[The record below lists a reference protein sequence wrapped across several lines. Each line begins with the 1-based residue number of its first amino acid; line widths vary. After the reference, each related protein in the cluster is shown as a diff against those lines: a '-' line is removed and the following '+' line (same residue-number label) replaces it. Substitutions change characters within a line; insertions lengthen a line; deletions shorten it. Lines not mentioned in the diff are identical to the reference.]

1 MRAMLQI
8 ASIFAWMG
16 LGFAL
21 RRARPAGGEFI
32 AINRAII
39 WFCLPA
45 TVLLAIHGLTW
56 EASDWIPVSMSWIV
70 FLAGAG
76 LLTLLGRMLGWSAST
91 TGALL
96 MTAALGNTSFVGFP
110 LLRALEGERA
120 IAVGILCDQPGSF
133 MVLSTLGIFSASY
146 FSSGRPSLRAMIVR
160 VLGFPPIWALLL
172 ALLSRPFSLPSAVSG
187 LLGWGLV
194 TLIPLALISVGGRLR
209 FDRALFRR
217 ESAPAVYGLL
227 YKLVLAPLL
236 MTLLLVAIL
245 KKDGEMVR
253 VTILEAAM
261 GPMITGAIV
270 ADEYGLD
277 PELCSLM
284 VSVGTPLCL
293 LTVPLWA
300 KILALLGV

>member
-1 MRAMLQI
+1 MIQL

-21 RRARPAGGEFI
+21 RRARPAGGTFPM
-32 AINRAII
+32 INRVII
-39 WFCLPA
+39 WFSLPA

-76 LLTLLGRMLGWSAST
+76 LLMVLGRVRGWSSST
-91 TGALL
+91 TGALV

-110 LLRALEGERA
+110 LLRAIEGERA
-120 IAVGILCDQPGSF
+120 IATGILCDQAGSF

-146 FSSGRPSLRAMIVR
+146 FSSGRHSVRSMLAR
-160 VLGFPPIWALLL
+160 VLGFPPIWALFL
-172 ALLSRPFSLPSAVSG
+172 ALATRPIEFPAPVVW
-187 LLGWGLV
+187 LLGWGL
-194 TLIPLALISVGGRLR
+194 TSLIPLALVSVGGQLR
-209 FDRALFRR
+209 FDQAIFRR
-217 ESAPAVYGLL
+217 ESIPAVYGLL

-236 MTLLLVAIL
+236 MTVLLVGIL
-245 KKDGEMVR
+245 HKDGESVR

-270 ADEYGLD
+270 AEEYGLD
-277 PELCSLM
+277 PDLCSLM

-300 KILALLGV
+300 KLLGLLGV